1 MTEPDAAPPQL
12 LSDAAIEVMDS
23 ATLLMVSMAA
33 VTRLPEAGRELQ
45 TLIACRLVELLEI
58 YVRRTLE
65 LIFDHDAEAWD
76 KRNAKKRR
84 VTVSEA
90 LTMTREE
97 LLSLAREEDAAEIA
111 RKFEDSHKV
120 LSSYLRAEPFR
131 PGELDQFIKLKN
143 LRNAWVHNN
152 GLIDHTLAEQNVT
165 LQVGERI
172 DRLENVLPSVAAFL
186 GSVQYIDGLVM
197 ARYPDLGRPAAPF
210 REVIQVRMQQSV
222 QLMQPTVAEM
232 DYVTHNLAEIQQNHP
247 AVAELLPQTMV
258 MKLNTV
264 WTVVQ
269 ADTAWALAG
278 VDGRVLV
285 GFETQA
291 AAQAWLDEGEVS
303 WEGAS
308 FDLESDGTW
317 AYGTL
322 ASGLLFKWPSGE
334 VGEWFTLPTA

>member
-90 LTMTREE
+90 LTMTRAE

-131 PGELDQFIKLKN
+131 PGELDQFIRLKN

-152 GLIDHTLAEQNVT
+152 GLIDHLLAEQYET
-165 LQVGERI
+165 LQLGDRI
-172 DRLENVLPSVAAFL
+172 DRLENVLPSALAFV
-186 GSVQYIDGLVM
+186 GSVQYIDALVV
-197 ARYPDLGRPAAPF
+197 ARYPDLGRPSAPF
-210 REVIQVRMQQSV
+210 SEVIQSRVQQSV
-222 QLMQPTVAEM
+222 ELMRLTDEEMKGVNDVLSEVRELHPVSAE
-232 DYVTHNLAEIQQNHP
+232 H
-247 AVAELLPQTMV
+247 LLPVMTM
-258 MKLNTV
+258 KHGTI
-264 WTVVQ
+264 WTVTQ
-269 ADTAWALAG
+269 AGDTWVVTGA
-278 VDGRVLV
+278 DGRALL
-285 GFETQA
+285 GFVTQV

-303 WEGAS
+303 WEGAA

-322 ASGLLFKWPSGE
+322 ASGLLFKWPSVE
-334 VGEWFTLPTA
+334 IGEWFTLPTA